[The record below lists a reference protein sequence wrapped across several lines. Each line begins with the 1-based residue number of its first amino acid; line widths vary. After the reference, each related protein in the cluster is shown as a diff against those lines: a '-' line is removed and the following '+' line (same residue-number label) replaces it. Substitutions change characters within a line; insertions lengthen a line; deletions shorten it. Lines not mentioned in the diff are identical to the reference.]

1 MNRMVFVLALML
13 RHAGMAASL
22 WLVSAVSPTFA
33 ITTAELLPNDEAF
46 RFSYRL
52 DKDAAVLNW
61 DIADGYHLYQKRLK
75 FVSRSPDVALGKPI
89 FPPTETKHD
98 ESMGVMEVYRGH
110 LEIRVPLIRQGPATD
125 KVLIDVSSQGCAD
138 AGVCYSPHK
147 QAVALSWPADPVW
160 VAAND
165 TGSNS
170 TLKDIF
176 KSLGIKPGGQ
186 GDLLPPDEAFHFYAE
201 IKDANTLWVS
211 WRIAD
216 GYYLYREKFNLALT
230 DGSGVRLGSY
240 EIPHGEPKQDPEFG
254 SVEIFHKDVG
264 FAVPLERGSLD
275 AGRIELRAAFQGC
288 AERGVCYPPME
299 KKVDLE
305 LPAGG
310 VLGAAPAVAGA
321 AAPAMGECQIGSPTG
336 FVETEGLSEQCAIV
350 DHLRKDSIWLT
361 ALSFLGMG
369 LLLAFTPCIFPM
381 IPILSGIIVGHG
393 HKITTGRAFMLSLSY
408 VLASALAYTVFGVLA
423 GLFGSNLQA
432 FFQEPRVI
440 IAFSAVFVLLA
451 LSMFGLFSLQLP
463 GFLQSSIARVSN
475 QQHGGTLAGAAIM
488 GALSALIVG
497 PCVAAPLAGAL
508 IYIGQTGDALLGG
521 LALFSLGLG
530 MGLPLLVI
538 GASAGKLLPRAG
550 TWMNAVKAVFGV
562 GLLAIAVWLL
572 DRVLP
577 SAVTLLL
584 WALLLIVPA
593 IFMGALDALP
603 ASVSG
608 WRRLWKG
615 VGIAML
621 AYGILLLIGVASNST
636 NPLQPL
642 RGITG
647 AATLAG
653 GQVSSVD
660 ELKFRPVNSV
670 LEMEKAIADASANG
684 ESVMLDF
691 YADWCV
697 SCKEMEHYTFKDP
710 RVIKALGP
718 MVLLKADVT
727 DNTEQHAVL
736 MKHFGLIGPPA
747 TLFFGADGQERKAL
761 RVIGFMEA
769 DEFLSHVKQV
779 LP

>member
-1 MNRMVFVLALML
+1 MNPI
-13 RHAGMAASL
+13 
-22 WLVSAVSPTFA
+22 VSAVTLKRWVVVFGLCVLFSLPPAFA
-33 ITTAELLPNDEAF
+33 ITSNELLPNDEAF
-46 RFSYRL
+46 RFSYRV
-52 DKDAAVLNW
+52 DRDEAVFNW

-75 FVSRSPDVALGKPI
+75 FVSRTPGVGLGLPI
-89 FPPTETKHD
+89 FPPGETKHD
-98 ESMGVMEVYRGH
+98 AAMGVMEVYRGH
-110 LEIRVPLIRQGPATD
+110 LEIRVPLIRQTAGSSE
-125 KVLIDVSSQGCAD
+125 VLIDVSSQGCAD
-138 AGVCYSPHK
+138 AGVCYSPKK
-147 QAVALSWPADPVW
+147 QAVALAWP
-160 VAAND
+160 VAAVQVAVND
-165 TGSNS
+165 SGSA
-170 TLKDIF
+170 LKDML

-186 GDLLPPDEAFHFYAE
+186 GDLLPPDEAFRFYAE
-201 IKDANTLWVS
+201 VKDANTLWVS
-211 WRIAD
+211 WQIAD
-216 GYYLYREKFNLALT
+216 GYYLYREKFTFALN
-230 DGSGVRLGSY
+230 DGSGIQLGRH

-254 SVEIFHKDVG
+254 SVEVFHKEAG
-264 FAVPLERGSLD
+264 FALPLHRGHLEP
-275 AGRIELRAAFQGC
+275 ARLELRATFQGC
-288 AERGVCYPPME
+288 ADRGVCYPPME
-299 KKVDLE
+299 KTRVLE

-310 VLGAAPAVAGA
+310 VIGAAVRPPAPVAGECEA
-321 AAPAMGECQIGSPTG
+321 GPPAG

-350 DHLRKDSIWLT
+350 DSLKKDSIWLT
-361 ALSFLGMG
+361 AASFLGMG
-369 LLLAFTPCIFPM
+369 LLLAFTPCVFPM

-408 VLASALAYTVFGVLA
+408 VLASALAYTGFGVLA

-432 FFQEPRVI
+432 LFQEPRVI
-440 IAFSAVFVLLA
+440 IAFSAVFVVLA

-463 GFLQSSIARVSN
+463 GFLQSSLARISN
-475 QQHGGTLAGAAIM
+475 QQHGGTLAGAAVM

-530 MGLPLLVI
+530 MGIPLLVI

-572 DRVLP
+572 DRILP

-593 IFMGALDALP
+593 IYLGALDALP
-603 ASVSG
+603 APASG
-608 WRRLWKG
+608 WRKLWKG

-642 RGITG
+642 KGIAGVTH
-647 AATLAG
+647 AG
-653 GQVSSVD
+653 GTAVAQ
-660 ELKFRPVNSV
+660 EGLKFRPVHSV
-670 LEMEKAIADASANG
+670 LEMEKAVADASASG
-684 ESVMLDF
+684 QSVMLDF

-710 RVIKALGP
+710 RVIQALGS

-727 DNTEQHAVL
+727 ENTEQHAEL
-736 MKHFGLIGPPA
+736 MKYFGLIGPPA
-747 TLFFGADGQERKAL
+747 TLFFGEDGHERKAS
-761 RVIGFMEA
+761 RVIGYMEA
-769 DEFLSHVKQV
+769 DAFLDHIKQARH
-779 LP
+779 P